1 MQPQKLTR
9 EAGAVP
15 CLMLSQNKVSPITL
29 IDNYADESVL
39 DMLTYKKTGVA
50 VTITNSIKCGSGY
63 VLQKYE

>member
-1 MQPQKLTR
+1 
-9 EAGAVP
+9 
-15 CLMLSQNKVSPITL
+15 MLSQNKVSPITL